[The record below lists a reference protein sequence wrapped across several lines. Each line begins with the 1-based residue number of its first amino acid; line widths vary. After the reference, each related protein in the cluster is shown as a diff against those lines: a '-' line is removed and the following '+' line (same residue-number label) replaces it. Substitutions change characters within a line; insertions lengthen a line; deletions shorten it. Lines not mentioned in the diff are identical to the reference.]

1 MQQESCLFPSA
12 EVMPEICDGLQSH
25 IGQLLLRMEIL
36 QVHVGRLTEN
46 FVSPHLTEMLLAQVV
61 QVVQFGAP
69 QDVLLVD
76 SVLFFLVEMEMV
88 LGHLLQGRDYGQPN
102 HFFGVQV
109 VGKLQEY

>member
-12 EVMPEICDGLQSH
+12 EVMPEICDG
-25 IGQLLLRMEIL
+25 LLLRMEIL